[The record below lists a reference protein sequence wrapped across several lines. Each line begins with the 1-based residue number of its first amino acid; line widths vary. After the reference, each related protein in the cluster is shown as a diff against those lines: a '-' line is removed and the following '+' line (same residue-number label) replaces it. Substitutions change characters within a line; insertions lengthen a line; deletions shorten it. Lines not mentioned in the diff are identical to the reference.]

1 MMPQERE
8 WIRQAKQGDA
18 TALASLIQHHYSYVY
33 KYLVK
38 VTMEPKMAED
48 LTQDTMLKC
57 IENIQRYDGTSAFS
71 SWLMTIGTRL
81 FIDVTRRRKRER
93 QWLVQDGAANRLKWH
108 FEANQE
114 EWSDL
119 LELLSRLSPEHRI
132 AILLKHYYG
141 YSYDE
146 IGEMLNIPAGTVK
159 SRVAY
164 GLRELRK
171 ELNPHE
177 A

>member
-1 MMPQERE
+1 MQQERE
-8 WIRQAKQGDA
+8 WIKQAKQGDA
-18 TALASLIQHHYSYVY
+18 SALASLLQHHYSYVY

-38 VTMEPKMAED
+38 VTMDPKAAED
-48 LTQDTMLKC
+48 LTQDTMMKC
-57 IENIQRYDGTSAFS
+57 MENIQRYDGSSAFS
-71 SWLMTIGTRL
+71 SWLMTMATRL

-93 QWLVQDGAANRLKWH
+93 QWLAQDSNANQLKWQ
-108 FEANQE
+108 FEVNQE

-119 LELLSRLSPEHRI
+119 LELMSRLSPEHRI

-146 IGEMLNIPAGTVK
+146 IGRMLKTPAGTIK

-164 GLRELRK
+164 GVRELRK
-171 ELNPHE
+171 GVEST
-177 A
+177 